1 MIKPFISISIIF
13 LFASCWNGP
22 AVNESY
28 DFTTVSY
35 IKIIPVNDHA
45 YISGSGEMVET
56 SLSHS
61 FLKYGFN
68 VNELSSAFPT
78 ITLGHGGKT
87 LELFCII
94 TEFTDSEIIIVP
106 YRYED
111 HGSTTTT
118 VSQSASAD
126 ADTDNAKTSSS
137 TTTKTDGGAISS
149 GSKVNYTSAR
159 VGIMLKMID
168 EDSEALVW
176 SNSYWY
182 SSLEL
187 HRAMEICV
195 RNGVNQMRK
204 LFQ

>member
-1 MIKPFISISIIF
+1 MIKQFLSILIIF
-13 LFASCWNGP
+13 LFSCWKGP
-22 AVNESY
+22 ALNESY
-28 DFTTVSY
+28 DFTAVSY

-45 YISGSGEMVET
+45 YIPGSGEMVET
-56 SLSHS
+56 SLSHN

-68 VNELSSAFPT
+68 VNELSNDFST
-78 ITLGHGGKT
+78 ITLGNGVKT
-87 LELFCII
+87 LELSCII
-94 TEFTDSEIIIVP
+94 TEFTDSELIIVP

-118 VSQSASAD
+118 VIQSALAD
-126 ADTDNAKTSSS
+126 SDTDNANTSSS
-137 TTTKTDGGAISS
+137 TTTKTHGGAISS
-149 GSKVNYTSAR
+149 GSNISYTSAR

-168 EDSEALVW
+168 ADSEALVW

-195 RNGVNQMRK
+195 RNGVNQMKK